1 MKNQECVFNI
11 DFNVNDVQVASQK
24 DEIQLNI
31 AENLKNAQAESYAEG
46 FSRGLEE
53 GMVRGELGALTKN
66 QKHVEAA
73 FIKIHGDVN
82 ALLKQEYIYD
92 QALTETVLN
101 LATTIIK
108 KALPHYSNKYGINEM
123 EHAIRYIL
131 STLLD
136 HQDISIFLATS
147 TKDGVYERIAD
158 IQNCIP
164 NKITL
169 QTDEALKEW
178 ECRIEWKGG
187 GARWSQPDLLESVQ
201 VLFTQFIQSE
211 NSNKEVCK

>member
-11 DFNVNDVQVASQK
+11 DFSVKDVQTASQK
-24 DEIQLNI
+24 DEIQLHI
-31 AENLKNAQAESYAEG
+31 EENLKNAKAESYAAG
-46 FSRGLEE
+46 FARGLEE

-66 QKHVEAA
+66 QKNSESA
-73 FIKIHGDVN
+73 FIKIYGDVN

-108 KALPHYSNKYGINEM
+108 KVLPQYANKYGVDEM
-123 EHAIRYIL
+123 EHAVRYIL

-136 HQDISIFLATS
+136 HQDVSIFLTTS
-147 TKDGVYERIAD
+147 TREDIYERIAD
-158 IQNCIP
+158 IQTCIP
-164 NKITL
+164 NKVTL
-169 QTDEALKEW
+169 QTDDALKEW

-187 GARWSQPDLLESVQ
+187 GARWSQPDLLDNIEG
-201 VLFTQFIQSE
+201 LFTQFIQSV
-211 NSNKEVCK
+211 NLDKEVSK